1 VRTRIPS
8 AALLLLVF
16 MLFLAGC
23 GGGGD
28 QSGNGGS
35 QDGGAPGGEEQQQG
49 GAPQQGAAP
58 APKIALGT
66 VVSVKPDKRKIFLRP
81 TAEVQG
87 GERMTFKVRKNAEIT
102 LDDKAAEMAD
112 VKEGQEAQIQYVV
125 KNEVNRARSVA
136 LISGGQ

>member
-16 MLFLAGC
+16 ILFLAGC

-35 QDGGAPGGEEQQQG
+35 QGGGAPGGEEQQQG
-49 GAPQQGAAP
+49 GAPQEGAAP
-58 APKIALGT
+58 ARKIALGT
-66 VVSVKPDKRKIFLRP
+66 VVSVEPDKRKIVLQP
-81 TAEVQG
+81 TAEVQ

-112 VKEGQEAQIQYVV
+112 AKEGQEAQIEYVV